1 MNAGIPTVALF
12 ASLLTLGVAATASA
26 PPDAASAGGRTDGIS
41 DLEQARADYIENCGG
56 CHGIEGSTAPAQVP
70 ELRGRVGYFMC
81 TASARAYL
89 LRLPNV
95 AHNRLQ
101 DTERVADVMNYIVFH
116 IGQDSA
122 PRGTTPFTP
131 QEVARERKLALTA
144 ASLIRERAREVE
156 NVVRACG
163 APANLSA
170 MYASKPARR

>member
-1 MNAGIPTVALF
+1 MNASIPTFALF
-12 ASLLTLGVAATASA
+12 ASLLALGVAAIASA
-26 PPDAASAGGRTDGIS
+26 PPDAVARNDGIS
-41 DLEQARADYIENCGG
+41 DPEQARADYIENCGG

-122 PRGTTPFTP
+122 PRGTTPFTA
-131 QEVARERKLALTA
+131 QEVAKERKFALTA